1 MSNKPFFPAM
11 STWAPVAA
19 LLFFLSTVVLS
30 YLCLKKP
37 ESSNF
42 AGAKL
47 APPTELID
55 TATERRMIA
64 EYDRT
69 DQSGNPAHPIKICL
83 GGQEGIYHD
92 LDVLV
97 PHLEQWRNLGIRF
110 MDLRFSIDQAS
121 GKFTI
126 LIMPV
131 KKNNMTGKWERYPY
145 DNTDNTKSIDL
156 GDLHP

>member
-1 MSNKPFFPAM
+1 MSNMPFLPRLKN
-11 STWAPVAA
+11 WAPYAA
-19 LLFFLSTVVLS
+19 LLFFLSTAVLF
-30 YLCLKKP
+30 YLYLAKP
-37 ESSNF
+37 QPASLID
-42 AGAKL
+42 AKL
-47 APPTELID
+47 APPSELID

-69 DQSGNPAHPIKICL
+69 DQNGNPAHPIKICL

-110 MDLRFSIDQAS
+110 MDLRFSIDQTS